1 MSDRITGLIVAVLAL
16 AFFAGASQLES
27 PFFADPVGPKT
38 FPYIIAA
45 IGFISGV
52 TMVVLP
58 DPEPKWPGLAM
69 LGRISIAVI
78 VLIFYAY
85 ALKPLGFLLPTAL
98 AAGALSYQIVPN
110 RVVALLTGISL
121 SGVLFIIFKF
131 ALGLGLFAL
140 PRWLWS

>member
-16 AFFAGASQLES
+16 AFFASASQLES

-38 FPYIIAA
+38 FPYIIASIA
-45 IGFISGV
+45 FISGV

-69 LGRISIAVI
+69 LGRISIAVV
-78 VLIFYAY
+78 VLVFYAY

-110 RVVALLTGISL
+110 RLASALIGIGL
-121 SGVLFIIFKF
+121 SGGLFIVFKF

>member
-38 FPYIIAA
+38 FPYFIAA
-45 IGFISGV
+45 IGFVSGV

-58 DPEPKWPGLAM
+58 DPEPKWPGVAM

-110 RVVALLTGISL
+110 RTAALLTGISL
-121 SGVLFIIFKF
+121 SGGLFIIFKF